1 MPIYFTA
8 MTDNHTHPDESSHRA
23 RAATTERL
31 LVCVGPSP
39 TTIKLLH
46 RAKQMAAAFGCEWL
60 AVAVSSGGE
69 SNGINQRRQRI
80 AQHLQLAER
89 LGGESHTLFGLNVAD
104 TVVAYARSRNVTRIV
119 VGKTA
124 QPWWRQILFA
134 TVVDEL
140 LERSGDIDIYVIR
153 GQGEAD
159 DNVEPP
165 TWRRP
170 GKLWKQYLATA
181 FIVALCGLI
190 GRLSQMLGLAEA
202 NIVMLFLL
210 GVVLVATRYGR
221 GPAIAAAVAN
231 VLVFDFFFVPPHFS
245 FTVNDAQY
253 VLTFGVLLGIGLLVS
268 TLTARIHEQLEA
280 TQKQEHRTAAL
291 YRLTQQLSEVYG
303 TEFLIRTASQR
314 LREMFPGEV
323 VVFTREPN
331 SSLLLRFGEDTSV
344 AHQSINAQ
352 AANWVA
358 AHNQIA
364 GAGTDTLPDATALFV
379 PLIGTRQ
386 TIGAVGIKPD
396 DPQRLH
402 DPDQRRLLETCASLI
417 ALAIE
422 RDLSL
427 LEVQETQLSVQTEQM
442 RNSLLSSVSH
452 DLRTPL
458 TGIAGAASLL
468 AEQREH
474 LPVEQQHE
482 LAVSILDE
490 ADRLNRLVGNLLDLT
505 RLEAGVIQLQREL
518 QPIDDVIGVV
528 LRRLE
533 RQLLDHPVRTHVPI
547 DLPPVPIDEILIQ
560 QVLINLL
567 DNAAKFTPAGA
578 PIELSVTATESE
590 LVVEVADHGP
600 GIPLGQEQRLFEK
613 FVQADQHKRNGSGL
627 GLAICKGMVELHGGR
642 IEAVNRTDADRGA
655 VFRFTLPFVA
665 LPAVS
670 KP

>member
-1 MPIYFTA
+1 
-8 MTDNHTHPDESSHRA
+8 MTDNHSHSDDSSRLPCDAGSHARQSVGESAKDPRSGERGYGNA
-23 RAATTERL
+23 ERL

-46 RAKQMAAAFGCEWL
+46 RARQMAAAFGCEWL

-69 SNGINQRRQRI
+69 SHASDQRRQHI
-80 AQHLQLAER
+80 GQHLQLAER
-89 LGGESHTLFGLNVAD
+89 LGAEARTLIGLNVAD
-104 TVVAYARSRNVTRIV
+104 TVLAYARSRNVTRIV

-140 LERSGDIDIYVIR
+140 LQRSGEIDISVIR

-165 TWRRP
+165 SWHRS
-170 GKLWKQYLATA
+170 GKLWKQSLATA
-181 FIVALCGLI
+181 GIVALCGLL
-190 GRLSQMLGLAEA
+190 GRLSQLLGLAEA

-221 GPAIAAAVAN
+221 GPAIVAAVVN

-245 FTVNDAQY
+245 FTVHDAQY
-253 VLTFGVLLGIGLLVS
+253 VLTFGVMVGIGLLVS
-268 TLTARIHEQLEA
+268 TLTARIHEQLTA
-280 TQKQEHRTAAL
+280 TQRQEHRTAAL
-291 YRLTQQLSEVYG
+291 YRLTQQLSEVSG

-314 LREMFPGEV
+314 LGEMFPGEV
-323 VVFTREPN
+323 VLFAREL
-331 SSLLLRFGEDTSV
+331 SGSLLLRFGEGTTV
-344 AHQSINAQ
+344 ADQPINTQ

-364 GAGTDTLPDATALFV
+364 GAGTDTLPHATALFV

-386 TIGAVGIKPD
+386 TIGAVGIRPD
-396 DPQRLH
+396 DPQRLL

-427 LEVQETQLSVQTEQM
+427 LEVQESQLSVQTEQM
-442 RNSLLSSVSH
+442 RSSLLSSVSH

-468 AEQREH
+468 AEQRQQ
-474 LPVEQQHE
+474 LPAEQQHE

-505 RLEAGVIQLQREL
+505 RLQAGVIQLQREL

-528 LRRLE
+528 LRRME
-533 RQLLDHPVRTHVPI
+533 RQLRDHPVQTKVPN

-567 DNAAKFTPAGA
+567 DNAAKFAPAGS
-578 PIELSVTATESE
+578 PIELSVTATVSASRRAWRC
-590 LVVEVADHGP
+590 V
-600 GIPLGQEQRLFEK
+600 RW
-613 FVQADQHKRNGSGL
+613 
-627 GLAICKGMVELHGGR
+627 
-642 IEAVNRTDADRGA
+642 RT
-655 VFRFTLPFVA
+655 V
-665 LPAVS
+665 
-670 KP
+670 